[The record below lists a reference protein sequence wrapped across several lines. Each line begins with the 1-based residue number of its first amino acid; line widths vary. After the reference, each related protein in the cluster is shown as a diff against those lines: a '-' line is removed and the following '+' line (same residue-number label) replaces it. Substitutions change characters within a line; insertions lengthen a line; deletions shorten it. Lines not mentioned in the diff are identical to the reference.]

1 MTSPARP
8 AALRAYRLVEEGPTT
23 LPDAIAQMRRALTD
37 ARDRALAAEI
47 VTGTL
52 RWRAAL
58 DHVIAAHA
66 TRPLDRI
73 DPIVIAILRLS
84 AYQILFLDRIPARA
98 IVDDAV
104 TMTRAEGKR
113 DATGFVNAVLRKIA
127 AADRETLLPKRPAPP
142 RGGITPQ
149 AQATREIDYLSV
161 ALSHPAWLVSRWLR
175 RYGFEDTEA
184 WARFDNKGAPLTLRA
199 NRLRVTRDQLRDMLA
214 QHEVQVE
221 PARYAPDGLVVRAG
235 HPLQT
240 PLAGQGWFTTQ
251 DEASQAVATL
261 AAAAIPGA
269 GPADENG
276 IVADPTRDKPLM
288 ILDGCASPGGKTVA
302 LAGAVRPTDIVI
314 AADRRPRRIRLLK
327 QTVTSAGADN
337 VRIAQIDLE
346 AALPFTARFDLVL
359 VDAPCSGLGT
369 IRREP
374 EIRWR
379 RTEADLRGFSSR
391 QRRMLARAAEAVA
404 PGGRLVYATCS
415 SEPEENEDVAAAF
428 LASQPDFRAID
439 PRRLPLPPGM
449 TDVIDA
455 MGHLRTYPHQ
465 HGLEAFFAAVFER
478 VR

>member
-37 ARDRALAAEI
+37 ARDRALAAEM

-52 RWRAAL
+52 RWRSAL

-73 DPIVIAILRLS
+73 DPIVLCILRLS

-104 TMTRAEGKR
+104 TMTRSEGRR
-113 DATGFVNAVLRKIA
+113 DATGFVNAVLRKVA
-127 AADRETLLPKRPAPP
+127 GADRDALLPKRPGPP

-149 AQATREIDYLSV
+149 AQTTREVEYLSV

-199 NRLRVTRDQLRDMLA
+199 NRLRVTREELQEMLA
-214 QHEVQVE
+214 GHDVQVE

-251 DEASQAVATL
+251 DEASQAVATM
-261 AAAAIPGA
+261 AAAAIPRGL
-269 GPADENG
+269 E
-276 IVADPTRDKPLM
+276 RPLA
-288 ILDGCASPGGKTVA
+288 ILDTCASPGGKTVA
-302 LAGAVRPTDIVI
+302 LAGAVGPDDRVI
-314 AADRRPRRIRLLK
+314 AADRRPRRIRLLR
-327 QTVTSAGADN
+327 QTVTAAGAAN
-337 VRIAQIDLE
+337 IRIAQIDLE
-346 AALPFTARFDLVL
+346 VGLPFTDRFDLVL

-379 RTEADLRGFSSR
+379 RTEADLRAFAFR
-391 QRRMLARAAEAVA
+391 QRRMLVKAAEGVA

-415 SEPEENEDVAAAF
+415 SEPEENEDVAANF
-428 LASQPDFRAID
+428 LASHPRFRALD
-439 PRRLPLPPGM
+439 PRGLPLPPGM
-449 TDVIDA
+449 TDIIDA

-465 HGLEAFFAAVFER
+465 HGLEAFFGAIFER

>member
-8 AALRAYRLVEEGPTT
+8 AALRAYRLVEEGPTN

-58 DHVIAAHA
+58 DHVIATHA

-73 DPIVIAILRLS
+73 DPVVIAILRLS

-113 DATGFVNAVLRKIA
+113 DATGFVNAVLRKVA
-127 AADRETLLPKRPAPP
+127 AADRDALLPKRPAPL

-149 AQATREIDYLSV
+149 AQATREIEYLSV
-161 ALSHPAWLVSRWLR
+161 ALSHPAWLVGRWLR

-214 QHEVQVE
+214 EHDVQVE

-251 DEASQAVATL
+251 DEASQAVATV
-261 AAAAIPGA
+261 AAAAIPEDG
-269 GPADENG
+269 E
-276 IVADPTRDKPLM
+276 RPLA
-288 ILDGCASPGGKTVA
+288 ILDACASPGGKTVA
-302 LAGAVRPTDIVI
+302 LAGSVTPNDIVI
-314 AADRRPRRIRLLK
+314 AADRRPRRIRLLR
-327 QTVTSAGADN
+327 QTVTAAGATN
-337 VRIAQIDLE
+337 VRIAQLDLE
-346 AALPFTARFDLVL
+346 AALPFTDRFDLVL

-379 RTEADLRGFSSR
+379 RAETDLRAFSSR
-391 QRRMLARAAEAVA
+391 QRRMLVRAAEAVA

-428 LASQPDFRAID
+428 LASHPRFRALD
-439 PRRLPLPPGM
+439 LRTLPQLPSGM
-449 TDVIDA
+449 TDLIDA